1 MTAAAEAG
9 PGQSQEPGPPS
20 GSPAWLAGVQVL
32 EASAAAVPSPLAG
45 SWEEVESSGLALE
58 L

>member
-1 MTAAAEAG
+1 MTAMAEAG

-20 GSPAWLAGVQVL
+20 GSPVWLAGVQVL
-32 EASAAAVPSPLAG
+32 EASAAAFPSPLAG
-45 SWEEVESSGLALE
+45 SWKEVESPGLALG